1 MTLKKNHKTLKTKPQ
16 SYNEILPLLLF
27 PAQSKAEEAWLT
39 KLKKEKKIRK
49 IGPRLYT
56 SVAKA
61 QEKAV
66 VRSQWTQI
74 VSRLYPESLLSHRS
88 ALEYKPSPEN
98 KIILTGA
105 TNRQV
110 VYPGLTLHFLRGPK
124 AQRDDLQFAGF
135 RVSSAARAYLENFST
150 TKATSWQ
157 SLSITEL
164 ENKLESLLQVKGEK
178 TLNEIRDAAIKI
190 SQKLSW
196 EKEFKKF
203 DQLIGTL
210 LGTRSDQVL
219 KSQRAQARSR
229 QRPFDFERVSRFDL
243 LFATLK
249 STPLP
254 EFEEN
259 FKGPNQFRNKAFF
272 ESYFSNY
279 IEGTTFEIEEAEE
292 IIFNGKVPA
301 DRPKDAHDILGTFSI
316 VSDPNEMKRRPQSFS
331 ELEDLIKE
339 RHYTLMRNRPEVSPG
354 KYKNKPNRAG
364 ETHFVNP
371 ENIQGT
377 LEQGFQRYVELPE
390 GLARAIFIMFLISE
404 VHPFGD
410 GNGRIC
416 RIMMNAELYSTKKST
431 IIIPNVY
438 RDDYISGLR
447 ALTRRDRT
455 DPLIRMITR
464 AQKFSNLDF
473 SAYKSIL
480 KEIEMKN
487 WFREPS
493 EARLIE

>member
-1 MTLKKNHKTLKTKPQ
+1 M
-16 SYNEILPLLLF
+16 
-27 PAQSKAEEAWLT
+27 
-39 KLKKEKKIRK
+39 
-49 IGPRLYT
+49 
-56 SVAKA
+56 
-61 QEKAV
+61 
-66 VRSQWTQI
+66 
-74 VSRLYPESLLSHRS
+74 
-88 ALEYKPSPEN
+88 
-98 KIILTGA
+98 
-105 TNRQV
+105 
-110 VYPGLTLHFLRGPK
+110 
-124 AQRDDLQFAGF
+124 
-135 RVSSAARAYLENFST
+135 
-150 TKATSWQ
+150 
-157 SLSITEL
+157 
-164 ENKLESLLQVKGEK
+164 
-178 TLNEIRDAAIKI
+178 
-190 SQKLSW
+190 
-196 EKEFKKF
+196 
-203 DQLIGTL
+203 IGTL

-254 EFEEN
+254 EFEEY

-364 ETHFVNP
+364 ETHFVNH

-410 GNGRIC
+410 SNGRIC

-455 DPLIRMITR
+455 DLLLRMITR